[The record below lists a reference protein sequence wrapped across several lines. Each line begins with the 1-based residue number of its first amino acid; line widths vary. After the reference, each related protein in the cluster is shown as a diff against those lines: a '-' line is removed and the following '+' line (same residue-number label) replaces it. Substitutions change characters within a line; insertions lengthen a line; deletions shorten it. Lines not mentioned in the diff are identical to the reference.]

1 MKEAIRQCESTRA
14 DSISFKTELK
24 VDTFMLLISVYFSFL
39 LYINLTFSQKLAF
52 RKIIRQWLLE
62 IITSYSHGS

>member
-24 VDTFMLLISVYFSFL
+24 VDTFMLLISVYFSFSSI
-39 LYINLTFSQKLAF
+39 YKPHIFSEVS
-52 RKIIRQWLLE
+52 I
-62 IITSYSHGS
+62 